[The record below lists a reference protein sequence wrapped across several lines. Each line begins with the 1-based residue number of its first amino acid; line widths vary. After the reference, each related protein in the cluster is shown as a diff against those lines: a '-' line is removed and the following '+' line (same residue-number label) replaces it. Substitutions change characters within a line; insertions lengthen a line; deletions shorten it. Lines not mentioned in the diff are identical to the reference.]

1 MKLTEVNCLYKLI
14 DYATNSHTKLSLV
27 TISDNPYEI
36 NYILKHKGNLIGFIC
51 ANGEAYFK
59 KVSKNCLYPDTTI
72 KVIKQL
78 QKYFQKLNPILFNG
92 IIEDLLDDFI
102 LDNYDLGAFSFY
114 E

>member
-1 MKLTEVNCLYKLI
+1 MRLIEVNCLYKLI

-27 TISDNPYEI
+27 AVRDNPYEI

-59 KVSKNCLYPDTTI
+59 EVSKNSLYPDTTI

-78 QKYFQKLNPILFNG
+78 QKNFNKLNGILFNG

-102 LDNYDLGAFSFY
+102 LDNYDLGVFQFD